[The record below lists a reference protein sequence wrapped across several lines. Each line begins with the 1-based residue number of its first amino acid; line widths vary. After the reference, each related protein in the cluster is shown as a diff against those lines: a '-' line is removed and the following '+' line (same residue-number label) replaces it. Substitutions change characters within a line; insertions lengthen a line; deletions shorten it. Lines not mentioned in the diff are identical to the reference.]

1 MASPTNL
8 REHDAKLGLVV
19 SIHVAV
25 AAWLVPGLVHLLLR
39 RWGRAL
45 VFFLAVGGLA
55 LAGHLMRGELYTPQS
70 RDSFGTLGFLADFAA
85 GIFYFLP
92 RVLGS
97 AGPDLSG
104 AAGSYGTRMIAT
116 AGIVILLGVLD
127 AFGIAHGRRS

>member
-25 AAWLVPGLVHLLLR
+25 VAWLVPGLGHLLLR

-45 VFFLAVGGLA
+45 AFFLAVGGLA
-55 LAGHLMRGELYTPQS
+55 LAGHRM
-70 RDSFGTLGFLADFAA
+70 RDSFGTLGFLADFAV
-85 GIFYFLP
+85 GIFYFRP

-116 AGIVILLGVLD
+116 AGIVNLLGVLD
-127 AFGIAHGRRS
+127 AFGIARGRRS